1 MRIKVPRQLSYFVS
15 RGGNQKPIRK
25 TLEQGL
31 AKLET
36 VDERQIVSQPTM
48 AKGHSPLSAIV
59 QSGWEWEWIYKMW
72 ASWMPPLSCF
82 FLPHFAKSIIAG
94 QNL

>member
-1 MRIKVPRQLSYFVS
+1 MVEGHAYQSAQATVIFCFEGWQPV
-15 RGGNQKPIRK
+15 PIRK

-72 ASWMPPLSCF
+72 AS
-82 FLPHFAKSIIAG
+82 
-94 QNL
+94 